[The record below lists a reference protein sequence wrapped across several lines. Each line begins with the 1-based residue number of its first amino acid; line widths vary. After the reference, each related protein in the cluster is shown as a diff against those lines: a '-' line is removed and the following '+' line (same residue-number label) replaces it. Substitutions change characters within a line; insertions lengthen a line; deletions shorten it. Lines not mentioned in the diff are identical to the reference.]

1 LPSDSETS
9 VQGMDEFPSEGRL
22 AGIDFG
28 TVRIG
33 VAVSD
38 PQRKFASPL
47 DNYTRRGEQ
56 VDAAYFQRLT
66 QEERIVGFIVGLP
79 LHTTGAESQKSRE
92 TRSFAKWLTEV
103 TSRPVRFYDERFT
116 TREATYLL
124 GEAKMTK
131 KKRKQ
136 RLDKLAAQLLL
147 AGYLES
153 SQRDVPPSSL
163 DD

>member
-1 LPSDSETS
+1 MTD
-9 VQGMDEFPSEGRL
+9 FPSEGRL

-33 VAVSD
+33 VAISD
-38 PQRKFASPL
+38 PGRTIASPYE
-47 DNYTRRGEQ
+47 NYTRRSEKL
-56 VDAAYFQRLT
+56 DAAFFRQLV
-66 QEERIVGFIVGLP
+66 EEEGIVGFVVGLP
-79 LHTTGAESQKSRE
+79 VHTSGDESQKSAEARE
-92 TRSFAKWLTEV
+92 FASWLTEV
-103 TSRPVRFYDERFT
+103 TGRPIQFQDERYT

-124 GEAKMTK
+124 SEAQLTK

-147 AGYLES
+147 TAYLES
-153 SQRDVPPSSL
+153 GPHDEPPTRL